1 MHLEYIN
8 CPLCDRDD
16 YKIMASRKDGQ
27 KIVKCRNCGLVYVN
41 PRYSEESL
49 KKLYDGEGSIHGE
62 ISGKIDYKTFLE
74 NEFYGGGVA
83 QLNLVKKYKLTGKL
97 LDIGIGGGQF
107 AYAAAN
113 NGFNVT
119 GTDLSMKAVAN
130 AKSRYGMDIKNGKV
144 EELKLKTAEYDVVT
158 LWSVLEH
165 VVNPLQVLK
174 EANKLLKQDGVLFG
188 YVPNINGLSSR
199 YKNLTALV
207 KNEDRKYGHFGL
219 PYHIV
224 LFTKNTLRQMSDL
237 AGFKVVEIEY
247 WSSIRQNSKKL
258 NLAQKLTANIL
269 EKTKMLHYS
278 LTNLSK
284 SLYYM

>member
-269 EKTKMLHYS
+269 EKTKMLDYFAFAAV
-278 LTNLSK
+278 K
-284 SLYYM
+284 K